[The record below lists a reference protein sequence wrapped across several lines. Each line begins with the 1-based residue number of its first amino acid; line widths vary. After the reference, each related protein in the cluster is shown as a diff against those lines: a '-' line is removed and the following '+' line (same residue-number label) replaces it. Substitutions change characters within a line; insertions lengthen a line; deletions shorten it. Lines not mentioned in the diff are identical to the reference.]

1 MSKSEVT
8 KLKFLHGYRFNAEFD
23 VKGMPD
29 LVLDEL
35 KPLGENSAK
44 SDAVTFDGHRSLP

>member
-29 LVLDEL
+29 LVLVIGRKL
-35 KPLGENSAK
+35 WAK
-44 SDAVTFDGHRSLP
+44 SDTVTFDGHRSLP